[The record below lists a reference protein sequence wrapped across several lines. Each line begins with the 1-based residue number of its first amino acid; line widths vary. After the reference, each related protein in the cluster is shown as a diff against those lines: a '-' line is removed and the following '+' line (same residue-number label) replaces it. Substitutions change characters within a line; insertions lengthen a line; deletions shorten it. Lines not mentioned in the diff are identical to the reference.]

1 MWKSFKAQLQNW
13 NAYVAV
19 LTTIIPDKLQ
29 TVAWIIKWRNAFLNI
44 VILCQEN
51 IVWYLNPGSLEQPE
65 KFHVFSSSSLSDFLV
80 TDFHTHHFFT
90 YNYFFTNK

>member
-1 MWKSFKAQLQNW
+1 MWKSFKAQLQIW

-44 VILCQEN
+44 VILCQEI
-51 IVWYLNPGSLEQPE
+51 IVWYVMNVAEGIAEKHSVWKGAGHIAHVMSRMAYHRRNPSQMVG
-65 KFHVFSSSSLSDFLV
+65 FV
-80 TDFHTHHFFT
+80 
-90 YNYFFTNK
+90 